1 MGTPARGPVLPFP
14 RTPRRAFACSTQFGA
29 TPPHP
34 RCAGLIVGRRVS
46 GFPLIDSA
54 RSWQEQDC
62 VKLKQERSVKRL
74 AIFAAA
80 VAAAVQVAGPVA
92 AKPPPNWDGLVQVK
106 AKRLNLV
113 YLQPGADFRRY
124 TKVMLTPTELAFE
137 KNWQREHN
145 SGSRS
150 LSSRISDSDIQDAL
164 KKGVAAADD
173 IFADAWTK
181 AGYAV
186 VAEPGPDVLRVNTG
200 IVHIRVSA
208 PDQPTA
214 GRSYNFAGEAGSGTL
229 FVEAR
234 DSTTGALLGRAIDQR
249 IAGDNSA
256 AWRTSS
262 SNRADFRAMVE
273 RWATASVRG
282 MDELKSLSPIQP

>member
-1 MGTPARGPVLPFP
+1 M
-14 RTPRRAFACSTQFGA
+14 
-29 TPPHP
+29 
-34 RCAGLIVGRRVS
+34 IVGRRVS

-113 YLQPGADFRRY
+113 YLQPGADFRGY
-124 TKVMLTPTELAFE
+124 TKVMLAPTELAFE